1 MNYLCDGKAIIKL
14 ALIPAGR
21 LLVASVNTH
30 RFLLATTPVDYWVA
44 VVVVFFFLFLF
55 FSFKEQ
61 HTPWG
66 RRVPHLCFVFCCSIT
81 ETQLKEFG
89 SSGTEAFFFFYLRRF
104 ANICPSSHINGW
116 SSTEVSKAKMWNGP
130 SCPFPSHECFFVSLS
145 LSLSPRKHTIRRTG
159 RNLCSMLWWMSHPRS
174 SFKISVPSMTQW
186 LGDDENTVPIS
197 SSLWRPD
204 NPQHGHGKLCPSAMT
219 NPPRPSALP
228 IALKL
233 KLGFCFYFRLI
244 KPNAGLVPWC
254 SNNPN
259 LTIN

>member
-1 MNYLCDGKAIIKL
+1 MREVSA
-14 ALIPAGR
+14 
-21 LLVASVNTH
+21 
-30 RFLLATTPVDYWVA
+30 TPVFCLLLFCHSNTAEGIWFIWNWS
-44 VVVVFFFLFLF
+44 VFFFVF
-55 FSFKEQ
+55 F
-61 HTPWG
+61 TC
-66 RRVPHLCFVFCCSIT
+66 V
-81 ETQLKEFG
+81 
-89 SSGTEAFFFFYLRRF
+89 AF
-104 ANICPSSHINGW
+104 ANICPSSRISGW
-116 SSTEVSKAKMWNGP
+116 SPAELSKAKMSNGP
-130 SCPFPSHECFFVSLS
+130 SCPFPSHECFFFLSLS

-204 NPQHGHGKLCPSAMT
+204 NPQRGHGKLCPSAMT

-228 IALKL
+228 NALKL